1 MYQTFKVCTSNS
13 FSIDPFVHF
22 FFKRNSLHT
31 YIVMSE
37 EITAAK
43 RPRLD
48 TNVED
53 TEHSFVGVDMNS
65 WEITPILPDT
75 LNESI
80 PRCSIYV
87 AVINDMKCVS
97 KVMNELCQVMP
108 LRTLNHLK
116 RVNKSKVILCSVDDV
131 RQFFQQ
137 NLEKES
143 IQELLF
149 NLFEKHHVPTEDEL
163 NQFPEDIVISFVKFY
178 LQNIQLSA
186 DIVGKLGEK
195 IEMLDVAA
203 RPPILGWQY
212 ADAVKDWPCKFHP
225 NKHLEQLYA
234 GKSFST
240 DEIAFHRT
248 IIAVCGFLRTELK
261 KETCG
266 IAVDPRTKSIVAVG
280 FDAFDLHPLMHCSMV
295 LIDGVARSQNGGA
308 WNDFLV
314 PNQSHCD
321 ESHEYTMSGVSPD
334 IRQLVSSKFK
344 TINFGAECV
353 KLATKNRENLSK
365 IETNADNL
373 SKYGPYLCTGYDVYL
388 WREPCVMCSMALT
401 HSRSRTIFFHEKQPN
416 GALCSLTKL
425 QSFKALNHHFQVF
438 NILKN

>member
-1 MYQTFKVCTSNS
+1 MA
-13 FSIDPFVHF
+13 
-22 FFKRNSLHT
+22 
-31 YIVMSE
+31 E

-48 TNVED
+48 TDVD
-53 TEHSFVGVDMNS
+53 VDMNS
-65 WEITPILPDT
+65 WTITAILPDT
-75 LNESI
+75 LNQPI
-80 PRCSIYV
+80 PYCIVYV
-87 AVINDMKCVS
+87 AVIHDMKCVS

-116 RVNKSKVILCSVDDV
+116 RVNKSKIIICSVDEV
-131 RQFFQQ
+131 RQFFGK
-137 NLEKES
+137 NLDKES
-143 IQELLF
+143 FRKILY
-149 NLFEKHHVPTEDEL
+149 NLFQKHHVPTEDEL
-163 NQFPEDIVISFVKFY
+163 KQFPEDIVVSFVKCY

-186 DIVGKLGEK
+186 DIIEILSEKL
-195 IEMLDVAA
+195 EMLGVAA
-203 RPPILGWQY
+203 RPPILSWQY
-212 ADAVKDWPCKFHP
+212 ADAVKAWPCKFHP
-225 NKHLEQLYA
+225 NKHLEQLHS

-248 IIAVCGFLRTELK
+248 IIAICGFLRKELR

-266 IAVDPRTKSIVAVG
+266 IAVDPRTKSIIAVG
-280 FDAFDLHPLMHCSMV
+280 FDAIDLHPLMHCSMV

-314 PNQSHCD
+314 PNTRSMRTEYAGQCD
-321 ESHEYTMSGVSPD
+321 ESREYTMSGVSSAV
-334 IRQLVSSKFK
+334 RQLISSKFQ
-344 TINFGAECV
+344 TIKFGAERV
-353 KLATKNRENLSK
+353 KLATENRENFLK
-365 IETNADNL
+365 HETTADNL
-373 SKYGPYLCTGYDVYL
+373 SNYGPYLCTGYDVYL

-438 NILKN
+438 NISTNFN